1 MLWNFIIM
9 NIFVGLIASAFEAIR
24 DDKNTIRTDS
34 ASKCLVCRCGLG
46 RGWPT
51 LGQARNERFCL
62 TWVGWD
68 GGGRSATSPGRG
80 TLSLSRP
87 YRLMAL
93 LMQSPTPMSLFTR
106 LGFRVLVTLYAACA
120 AT

>member
-62 TWVGWD
+62 TWVGWE
-68 GGGRSATSPGRG
+68 GGGQERYLTGQG
-80 TLSLSRP
+80 HSLTEQ
-87 YRLMAL
+87 AL
-93 LMQSPTPMSLFTR
+93 PTDGPTDAEPHTH
-106 LGFRVLVTLYAACA
+106 VLIY
-120 AT
+120 